1 MPVSP
6 GFKVMWLLISD
17 VITIFSEVM
26 AWGWNV
32 LKIMPLHIF
41 YFSPSL
47 IPYSSSHH
55 AEKWFTVRLKHW
67 QWYCDFEIFEW
78 FTGLFFFPLM
88 YFPFSPHYTYFICLF
103 SYCKQGTSS
112 EQRAREDTKQ
122 IFRSKMKTG
131 ELAIKNHILANEPLD
146 KWTFSKLSWS
156 HWNCQQQTRV

>member
-1 MPVSP
+1 MPISP

-78 FTGLFFFPLM
+78 FTGLFFF
-88 YFPFSPHYTYFICLF
+88 FSPDVFSLF
-103 SYCKQGTSS
+103 PSPHIFHLPFFLLQTGN
-112 EQRAREDTKQ
+112 QLRAKKVHKRTQ
-122 IFRSKMKTG
+122 KMSN
-131 ELAIKNHILANEPLD
+131 LQHF
-146 KWTFSKLSWS
+146 WFSKA
-156 HWNCQQQTRV
+156 